1 MFFVQANYAES
12 LIILLQFFRLVHF
25 TQMEFVAL
33 SEKEMNV
40 VEHFRE
46 LLTNKAADSVEEELR
61 PTVINEI
68 MTHVRKLKD
77 GVDEVIT
84 RVESSETEVETSSG
98 ITCK

>member
-1 MFFVQANYAES
+1 
-12 LIILLQFFRLVHF
+12 
-25 TQMEFVAL
+25 MEFVAL
-33 SEKEMNV
+33 SEKETSV
-40 VEHFRE
+40 VQHFRE

-68 MTHVRKLKD
+68 MTHVSKLRD

-84 RVESSETEVETSSG
+84 KIESSEAEVENPSG

>member
-1 MFFVQANYAES
+1 
-12 LIILLQFFRLVHF
+12 
-25 TQMEFVAL
+25 MEFVAL